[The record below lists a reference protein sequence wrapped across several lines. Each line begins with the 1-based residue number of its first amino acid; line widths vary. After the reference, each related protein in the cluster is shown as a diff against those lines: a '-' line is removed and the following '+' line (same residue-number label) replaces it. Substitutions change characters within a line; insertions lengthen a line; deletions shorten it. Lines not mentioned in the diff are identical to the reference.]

1 MEKFRSY
8 KNNKKKKKKVKTGKI
23 NLGMNKPKPISPN
36 TGKVK
41 RKYKTTDLPSE
52 PGKGLDDYSLDVMEL
67 N

>member
-1 MEKFRSY
+1 M
-8 KNNKKKKKKVKTGKI
+8 KKIKTGKI
-23 NLGMNKPKPISPN
+23 NLGMNKPKPMSPN